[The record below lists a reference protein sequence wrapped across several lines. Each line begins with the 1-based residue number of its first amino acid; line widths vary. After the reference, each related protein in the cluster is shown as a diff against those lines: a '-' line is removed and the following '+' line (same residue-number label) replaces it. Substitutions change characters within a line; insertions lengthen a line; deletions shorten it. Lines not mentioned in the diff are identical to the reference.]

1 MKKQSMP
8 LTTKA
13 FNFSR
18 FRLRPLAVA
27 VLLLI
32 GTQGVKAQTQTS
44 LANEPVVH
52 YLGKINGQPV
62 LKVMFEN
69 QQGQSYDLDIK
80 DPEGTVIYSDR
91 FSNRNFT
98 RLFQVAQEEPGDMKL
113 TFTFS
118 SGKIKHAQV
127 IEISKKNYVKEDVF
141 ISKL

>member
-1 MKKQSMP
+1 MP

-80 DPEGTVIYSDR
+80 DPEGTVLYSDR
-91 FSNRNFT
+91 FSIRNFT

>member
-1 MKKQSMP
+1 MKKQLMP

-13 FNFSR
+13 LNFSFFR
-18 FRLRPLAVA
+18 FRPLAVA

-32 GTQGVKAQTQTS
+32 GTQSVTAQS
-44 LANEPVVH
+44 RAVNEPVVH
-52 YLGKINGQPV
+52 YLGKVNGQPV
-62 LKVMFEN
+62 LKVTFDN

-80 DPEGTVIYSDR
+80 DPEGTVLYSDR
-91 FSNRNFT
+91 FSNSNFS

-118 SGKIKHAQV
+118 SGKVKHAQV
-127 IEISKKNYVKEDVF
+127 IEISKKAYVKEDVF

>member
-1 MKKQSMP
+1 
-8 LTTKA
+8 
-13 FNFSR
+13 
-18 FRLRPLAVA
+18 LAVA

-80 DPEGTVIYSDR
+80 DPEGTVLYSDR
-91 FSNRNFT
+91 FSIRNFT

>member
-8 LTTKA
+8 QTTKA
-13 FNFSR
+13 FNYSR
-18 FRLRPLAVA
+18 FHLRPLAVA

-32 GTQGVKAQTQTS
+32 GTQCVKAQTQTS

-62 LKVMFEN
+62 IKVIFDNGE
-69 QQGQSYDLDIK
+69 GQSYDVDIK
-80 DPEGTVIYSDR
+80 DPEGTVLFSDR
-91 FSNRNFT
+91 FTNRNFT
-98 RLFQVAQEEPGDMKL
+98 KLFQVAQEEPGDMKL
-113 TFTFS
+113 TFIFS
-118 SGKIKHAQV
+118 TGKIKYAKV

>member
-13 FNFSR
+13 FNFSG
-18 FRLRPLAVA
+18 FSLRPLAIA

-32 GTQGVKAQTQTS
+32 GTQGVNAQS
-44 LANEPVVH
+44 KDVNEPVVH

-62 LKVMFEN
+62 LKVTFDN

-80 DPEGTVIYSDR
+80 DREGTVLYSDR
-91 FSNRNFT
+91 FNNRNFT

>member
-1 MKKQSMP
+1 
-8 LTTKA
+8 
-13 FNFSR
+13 
-18 FRLRPLAVA
+18 LAVA

-62 LKVMFEN
+62 VKVTFDN
-69 QQGQSYDLDIK
+69 QQVQSYDLYIK

-118 SGKIKHAQV
+118 SGKIKHARV